1 MYLHL
6 GPCGYFFLYLPSH
19 LLGTYT
25 LLQRTL
31 SLEFSQSIY
40 LLCGRSPPDGCSASA
55 ACLLYLRIISLPL
68 GLWKTIVLYLFSVL
82 LMAAEA
88 SILFPPQWFLSHART
103 WSSQSWYRLWSP
115 LPLPEPILVPGWENH
130 NTPEYARCRHTGFIQ
145 GKKKDVP
152 CFVLYSHLRDFWHL
166 ICLCDSS
173 TGALSRHFPKNLN
186 SKERSFPWMTVAV
199 RGAIILYIKFSCVN
213 HLIFNTFLTL
223 NFVPNTPAL
232 CYE

>member
-25 LLQRTL
+25 LLQQTL

-145 GKKKDVP
+145 GKKKMFPVLFSIP
-152 CFVLYSHLRDFWHL
+152 IFAISGIWFVCVTR
-166 ICLCDSS
+166 
-173 TGALSRHFPKNLN
+173 ALEHSVDIFLKIWILKKDLFP
-186 SKERSFPWMTVAV
+186 EWQ
-199 RGAIILYIKFSCVN
+199 
-213 HLIFNTFLTL
+213 
-223 NFVPNTPAL
+223 
-232 CYE
+232 